1 MSSLLRLKR
10 QQDDFFK
17 SFWSLHITLSFL
29 FIWSWNDKYVHTIP
43 QFPRKPYTIPDQNGQ
58 TLYPFSNRNGTKQ
71 HTLWRGG
78 IPIWFEKGSIFLP
91 PGPCSFWWQ
100 KIVGSVWGEGGW
112 GGGGRAANGQE
123 SAIMTNWPNNS
134 STKWIIKFDAKAFHM
149 QLITKVPAKKET
161 GKIFLVCFF
170 VNAARVE
177 FNNA

>member
-10 QQDDFFK
+10 QQEHFFK

-29 FIWSWNDKYVHTIP
+29 FIWSWNDKYVHRIP
-43 QFPRKPYTIPDQNGQ
+43 QFPRKPYTIPDQDGQ
-58 TLYPFSNRNGTKQ
+58 TLYPFSNRNGTKN
-71 HTLWRGG
+71 
-78 IPIWFEKGSIFLP
+78 IPFGAAAYLYGLKKGVFSSPRPPQFLMAED
-91 PGPCSFWWQ
+91 SW
-100 KIVGSVWGEGGW
+100 VSLGW
-112 GGGGRAANGQE
+112 MGGGGGGLAANGQE

-134 STKWIIKFDAKAFHM
+134 SIKWIIKFDAKAFHT

-177 FNNA
+177 FNDA